1 MKIKFQP
8 KHQKVCENHSRL
20 PKTQLK
26 KPKSKESSDF
36 SLMEKIGKAKPKAN
50 IVGRIIASMP
60 LPDCS

>member
-26 KPKSKESSDF
+26 KPKSKESFRFFSD
-36 SLMEKIGKAKPKAN
+36 GKKLAKPNRK
-50 IVGRIIASMP
+50 P
-60 LPDCS
+60 T

>member
-1 MKIKFQP
+1 
-8 KHQKVCENHSRL
+8 VCENHSRL